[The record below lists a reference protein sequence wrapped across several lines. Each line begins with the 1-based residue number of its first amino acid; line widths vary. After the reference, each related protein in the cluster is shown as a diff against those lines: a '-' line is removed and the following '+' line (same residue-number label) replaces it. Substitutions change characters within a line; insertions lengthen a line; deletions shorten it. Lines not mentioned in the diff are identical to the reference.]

1 MPFWFTLIMMVL
13 FSAIPAA
20 AVWALVQKWP
30 LAIRV
35 AAPMIAGMAPL
46 TLLGWTIYRNE
57 GGNNDPD
64 PLQFFYTT
72 ITVSMACAILA
83 ILAMEWR
90 LRHK

>member
-13 FSAIPAA
+13 FSAVPAA
-20 AVWALVQKWP
+20 VVWALAQKWP

-46 TLLGWTIYRNE
+46 TFLGWTIYRNE

-72 ITVSMACAILA
+72 IAVSMACAILA